1 MRATTAA
8 GFLAFAV
15 LCALSCH
22 TTSPREQ
29 ARTAKAPQDC
39 PAFLA
44 ASKSVRVTSNND
56 VVKGCKYLGNVTG
69 REWADAIR
77 EVDIDH
83 ARQGNGPVMNARL
96 TPDLCAFA
104 GAKRVIY
111 SADDVI
117 RFSTATLG
125 GDTVR
130 VTGVGAYRVGEAYR
144 CTAKAL

>member
-1 MRATTAA
+1 MKAATATVL
-8 GFLAFAV
+8 LAFAV
-15 LCALSCH
+15 LCALSCY
-22 TTSPREQ
+22 TASPEEQ
-29 ARTAKAPQDC
+29 ARTAKAQQNC
-39 PAFLA
+39 PAFLV

-69 REWADAIR
+69 REWVED
-77 EVDIDH
+77 
-83 ARQGNGPVMNARL
+83 GPVINARL
-96 TPDLCAFA
+96 TPDLCFFA

-130 VTGVGAYRVGEAYR
+130 VIGSGASRVGEAYR
-144 CTAKAL
+144 CAAKAP